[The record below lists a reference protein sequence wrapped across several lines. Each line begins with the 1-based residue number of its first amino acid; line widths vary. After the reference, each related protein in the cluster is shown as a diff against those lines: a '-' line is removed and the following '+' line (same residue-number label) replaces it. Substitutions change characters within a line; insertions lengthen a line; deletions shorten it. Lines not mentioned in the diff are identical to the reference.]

1 MLELATGDGRWQ
13 LYRLLSDPTR
23 LKLLA
28 LSAEE
33 ELAVGELAELLSEP
47 QPNVSRQA
55 QPLRQ
60 AGLLSDRKQGTR
72 TLIRLAANAADDAV
86 VADALAAGRK
96 LCAADGSLARVA
108 EVVAR
113 RDARTREFF
122 AQPGAGEVDLS
133 PELPSY
139 LAAFAA
145 LIEPREL
152 ALDAGTGDGA
162 LLDILAPVYRH
173 VVAIDRSEAQLAR
186 ARQRLRARGYDNVE
200 LLQDQMGGAEV
211 MAKIGKGADLVVAAR
226 VLHHAPRPKA
236 AMAELAHMARPG
248 GKVLVIDYVR
258 HDDEKFSEQHA
269 DVWLGFSREELR
281 TFAGEAGLVD
291 LNLTEV
297 PSSLVRS
304 GPDAHLDW
312 YCLVGTRPASG
323 KHRETNGRT
332 KTKQEK
338 T

>member
-108 EVVAR
+108 EVVASVES
-113 RDARTREFF
+113 ARQ
-122 AQPGAGEVDLS
+122 A
-133 PELPSY
+133 
-139 LAAFAA
+139 
-145 LIEPREL
+145 
-152 ALDAGTGDGA
+152 
-162 LLDILAPVYRH
+162 
-173 VVAIDRSEAQLAR
+173 AR
-186 ARQRLRARGYDNVE
+186 ARYRAYRESGHPLEYHE
-200 LLQDQMGGAEV
+200 L
-211 MAKIGKGADLVVAAR
+211 
-226 VLHHAPRPKA
+226 
-236 AMAELAHMARPG
+236 
-248 GKVLVIDYVR
+248 
-258 HDDEKFSEQHA
+258 
-269 DVWLGFSREELR
+269 
-281 TFAGEAGLVD
+281 
-291 LNLTEV
+291 
-297 PSSLVRS
+297 
-304 GPDAHLDW
+304 
-312 YCLVGTRPASG
+312 
-323 KHRETNGRT
+323 
-332 KTKQEK
+332 
-338 T
+338 